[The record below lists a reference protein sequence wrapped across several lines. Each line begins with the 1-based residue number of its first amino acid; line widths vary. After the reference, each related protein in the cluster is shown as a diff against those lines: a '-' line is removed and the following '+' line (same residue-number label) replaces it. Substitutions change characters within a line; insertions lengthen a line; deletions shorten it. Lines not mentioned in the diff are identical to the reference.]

1 MLHMALHTLHTCYT
15 CYTWP
20 YTHATHG
27 PFWPPVHTRMTKH
40 VHAHGPTYR
49 QHVHMTPMSPNDAPL
64 QGGHQMSK
72 KTTNT
77 HATHGPFGPPV
88 HLYMTKHICACGHT
102 HGQQCTHE
110 TNGPK
115 MMLKAKKPK
124 MAKTPVKHMVYTW
137 PFWTTHAFSDHL
149 STSIWVDHA

>member
-1 MLHMALHTLHTCYT
+1 MMPPCKEAAKRQKC
-15 CYTWP
+15 
-20 YTHATHG
+20 THA
-27 PFWPPVHTRMTKH
+27 
-40 VHAHGPTYR
+40 
-49 QHVHMTPMSPNDAPL
+49 
-64 QGGHQMSK
+64 
-72 KTTNT
+72 T

-88 HLYMTKHICACGHT
+88 HLYMTKHIHAHGHT

-115 MMLKAKKPK
+115 MMLKAKKSK

-149 STSIWVDHA
+149 STCYTWAVLATCTHTHDQTRACTWPNI